1 MFATILKTPNGTLG
15 VRQVP
20 WLRHFLCFITR
31 ANMARR
37 RKESDLVWLAAQAAG
52 LVVLLVFVSPG
63 LRKTL
68 ASVGF
73 ATVFPVGVALLGLV
87 AFIVYRLATKLRR
100 SSRSPFSAGHAVSI
114 PSVGVT
120 PRIGVDLH
128 NGAVKVSPAVSSKLP
143 GKHSLV
149 PRLRAIDWFQFEK
162 IVALAYQKHGYT
174 ISRRGGAHPD
184 GGIDLTIRKDG
195 ETKAVQC
202 KHWKTWKVGVKD
214 VREFLGALTDAGISK
229 GVFISLR
236 GSTYAAQAL
245 ASKHGIEMLNEAA
258 LATLLE
264 KVDARFDPQML
275 AILEDQRK
283 YCPRCEQEMVLRPAR
298 QGPNAGQKFWGC
310 STYPRC
316 HFTMPAS
323 A

>member
-1 MFATILKTPNGTLG
+1 MG
-15 VRQVP
+15 
-20 WLRHFLCFITR
+20 
-31 ANMARR
+31 
-37 RKESDLVWLAAQAAG
+37 LAAQAAG
-52 LVVLLVFVSPG
+52 LVVLLAFASPG
-63 LRKTL
+63 LRKTM

-73 ATVFPVGVALLGLV
+73 ATVLPVGVALLGLV
-87 AFIVYRLATKLRR
+87 AFIVYRLATKFRR

-120 PRIGVDLH
+120 PRIAVDLH
-128 NGAVKVSPAVSSKLP
+128 DGAVKSSPTVSPTLP

-174 ISRRGGAHPD
+174 ISRRGGANPD

-258 LATLLE
+258 LAALLE
-264 KVDARFDPQML
+264 KVDARFDPQVL

-283 YCPRCEQEMVLRPAR
+283 YCPRCEHEMVLRPAR
-298 QGPNAGQKFWGC
+298 QGPNTGQKFWGC

-316 HFTMPAS
+316 HFTMPAT